1 MKKVYSR
8 SDLAAELKKI
18 RGGKK
23 IVFTNGCFDLLHVGH
38 VRYLQ
43 EARALGDYLV
53 VAVNSDSSVRGLKG
67 PDRPVQTEADRAEIL
82 AAFGCVDAVTVFN
95 EPDPVELI
103 RLLEPDVL
111 VKGGDWAPEKI
122 LGSDLVLKRGGAV
135 RSLPFHA
142 GRSTS
147 TLIQKI
153 LKTT

>member
-1 MKKVYSR
+1 MKKVFTR
-8 SDLAAELKKI
+8 QDLAAELKKN

-53 VAVNSDSSVRGLKG
+53 VAVNSDASVKGLKG
-67 PDRPVQTEADRAEIL
+67 PDRPVQMEDDRAEIL
-82 AAFGCVDAVTVFN
+82 AALGCVDAVTIFA
-95 EPDPVELI
+95 EKDPVALI
-103 RLLEPDVL
+103 RLLEPDIL
-111 VKGGDWAPEKI
+111 VKGGDWTPDKI
-122 LGSDLVLKRGGAV
+122 LGSDIVLKKGGQV